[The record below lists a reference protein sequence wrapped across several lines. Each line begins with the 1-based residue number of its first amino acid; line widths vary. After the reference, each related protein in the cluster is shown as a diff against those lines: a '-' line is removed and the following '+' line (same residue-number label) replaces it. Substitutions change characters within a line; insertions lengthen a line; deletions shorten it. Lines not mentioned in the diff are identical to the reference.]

1 MGRSPLG
8 HVGRVVFDSV
18 ADAGPL
24 RGLGHGPR
32 VLLEVEK
39 VTGTASRSAVCRVDR
54 TCPTRPITRTR
65 KPTSH
70 HDRGES
76 AAGADGCED
85 RAECKQSAAELLEE
99 RPPLTAR
106 HTPEPMST
114 MVRDSDYVAPKP

>member
-18 ADAGPL
+18 ADAGRL
-24 RGLGHGPR
+24 SALGHGPR

-65 KPTSH
+65 KPAPPTTIAANRLPAPMAARIAPSASKAPPNFSKNVH
-70 HDRGES
+70 HLPL
-76 AAGADGCED
+76 AT
-85 RAECKQSAAELLEE
+85 
-99 RPPLTAR
+99 PPSL
-106 HTPEPMST
+106 
-114 MVRDSDYVAPKP
+114 